1 MLSYF
6 GRNNI
11 VTFGFYIHYEQ
22 TIYSKDMTERSV
34 LKLIGTM
41 LLCGVCIMSQRASL
55 HVCAGP
61 MDAARGG
68 VSGVLNSG
76 NATEVIDNTIAELGI
91 VFEVENEDTDL
102 VMVDIRN
109 YVNVRGE
116 ATVDS
121 AKMGVL
127 YKDCGGTLLEEGE
140 EWSLIRSGEL
150 VGWVENQYLLFGEEA
165 EAMAAD
171 VGMTLGVVNASSL
184 RIHSDASLGSEV
196 LTVVPHNEIMEV
208 VDQTEPGWVY
218 VSYLDVSGYVAADY
232 VDISFE
238 VDAGETMEQIRA
250 REAAEAEARRHQNY
264 GAYMTDADDLLLLA
278 ALIQC
283 EAGGE
288 PYEGQV
294 AVGAVVMN
302 RVRSAAYPNTIHGVI
317 YASGQFTPAMSGRVN
332 QVYNSGSIRESCIL
346 AAQEA
351 LNGVSNVGD
360 FTHFR
365 TNNGAHTGI
374 AIGHHI
380 FY

>member
-1 MLSYF
+1 MSK
-6 GRNNI
+6 RNL
-11 VTFGFYIHYEQ
+11 F
-22 TIYSKDMTERSV
+22 
-34 LKLIGTM
+34 KLIISSAMFLTVLFSGKTA
-41 LLCGVCIMSQRASL
+41 LT
-55 HVCAGP
+55 VCAGP
-61 MDAARGG
+61 MDEARGG
-68 VSGVLNSG
+68 ASGVLNSY
-76 NATEVIDNTIAELGI
+76 NASQVIDNTIAELKI
-91 VFEVENEDTDL
+91 VFPDELENEDL

-109 YVNVRGE
+109 YINVRSE

-121 AKMGVL
+121 EKMGVL
-127 YKDCGGTLLEEGE
+127 YKDCGGTLLEAGE
-140 EWSLIRSGEL
+140 EWSRIQSGDLI
-150 VGWVENQYLLFGEEA
+150 GWVENQYLLFGDEA
-165 EAMAAD
+165 REMASD
-171 VGMTLGVVNASSL
+171 VGMTLAVVNARSL
-184 RIHSDASLGSEV
+184 RLHSEASMDSDV
-196 LTVVPHNEIMEV
+196 LAIIPENEIMEV
-208 VDQTEPGWVY
+208 VDQSDPDWIYVDYEDWDGY
-218 VSYLDVSGYVAADY
+218 VSADY
-232 VDISFE
+232 VDINFE
-238 VDAGETMEQIRA
+238 VDAGETMAQIRA

-264 GAYMTDADDLLLLA
+264 GAYLTDADDLLLLA

-317 YASGQFTPAMSGRVN
+317 FASGQFTPAMTGRLN
-332 QVYNSGSIRESCIL
+332 QVYNSGNIRQSCIQ

-351 LNGVSNVGD
+351 LNGTSNVGA

>member
-1 MLSYF
+1 MRIAKFSRFIISSAVLTYALLS
-6 GRNNI
+6 GNNCLT
-11 VTFGFYIHYEQ
+11 V
-22 TIYSKDMTERSV
+22 S
-34 LKLIGTM
+34 
-41 LLCGVCIMSQRASL
+41 
-55 HVCAGP
+55 AGP
-61 MDAARGG
+61 MDGARGG
-68 VSGVLNSG
+68 ASGVLNSY
-76 NATEVIDNTIAELGI
+76 NASQVIDNTIAELQI
-91 VFEVENEDTDL
+91 VFPDEFDYNDL

-109 YVNVRGE
+109 YVNVRSE

-121 AKMGVL
+121 EKMGVL

-140 EWSLIRSGEL
+140 EWSRIRSGDL
-150 VGWVENQYLLFGEEA
+150 VGWVENTYLLFGDDA
-165 EAMAAD
+165 RAMASD
-171 VGMTLGVVNASSL
+171 VGMTFAVVNTRSL
-184 RIHSDASLGSEV
+184 RLHSDASLESEV
-196 LTVVPHNEIMEV
+196 LAVIPENEIMEV
-208 VDQTEPGWVY
+208 VDQSEPGWVY
-218 VSYLDVSGYVAADY
+218 VDYGEWDGYVSADY

-238 VDAGETMEQIRA
+238 VDAGETMAQIRA

-317 YASGQFTPAMSGRVN
+317 YASGQFTPAMTGRLN
-332 QVYNSGSIRESCIL
+332 QVYNSGNIKQSCIQ

-351 LNGVSNVGD
+351 LNGTSNVGA

>member
-1 MLSYF
+1 M
-6 GRNNI
+6 
-11 VTFGFYIHYEQ
+11 
-22 TIYSKDMTERSV
+22 SV
-34 LKLIGTM
+34 L
-41 LLCGVCIMSQRASL
+41 
-55 HVCAGP
+55 AGP
-61 MDAARGG
+61 LDGARGG
-68 VSGVLNSG
+68 ASGVLNSR
-76 NATEVIDNTIAELGI
+76 NASEVIDNTIAELNI
-91 VFEVENEDTDL
+91 VFAEDEKTDDL

-109 YVNVRGE
+109 YVNVRSE

-121 AKMGVL
+121 DKMGVL
-127 YKDCGGTLLEEGE
+127 YKDCGGTLLELGE
-140 EWSLIRSGEL
+140 EWSLIRSGEV
-150 VGWVENQYLLFGEEA
+150 VGWIENQYLLFGEDA
-165 EAMAAD
+165 RAMASD
-171 VGMTLGVVNASSL
+171 VGMTLAVVNAGSL
-184 RIHSDASLGSEV
+184 RLHEEGALDSPV
-196 LTVVPHNEIMEV
+196 LTVIPKNEILEV
-208 VDQTEPGWVY
+208 VDQSDPDWVLVNY
-218 VSYLDVSGYVAADY
+218 CDTTGYVAGEY

-250 REAAEAEARRHQNY
+250 REAAAAEARRHQNY
-264 GAYMTDADDLLLLA
+264 GEYMTDADDLLLLA

-302 RVRSAAYPNTIHGVI
+302 RVRSAAYPSTIHGVI

-332 QVYNSGSIRESCIL
+332 QVYNSGNIKQSCIL

-351 LNGVSNVGD
+351 LSGVSNVGD

>member
-1 MLSYF
+1 MNRISF
-6 GRNNI
+6 G
-11 VTFGFYIHYEQ
+11 
-22 TIYSKDMTERSV
+22 
-34 LKLIGTM
+34 KLISG
-41 LLCGVCIMSQRASL
+41 LVFCGIAMMSQPFCV
-55 HVCAGP
+55 HVSAGP
-61 MDAARGG
+61 LDGARGG
-68 VSGVLNSG
+68 VSEVLNSR
-76 NATEVIDNTIAELGI
+76 NASEVIDSTIEALNI
-91 VFEVENEDTDL
+91 VFPEDEETEDL

-109 YVNVRGE
+109 YVNVRSE

-121 AKMGVL
+121 DKMGVL
-127 YKDCGGTLLEEGE
+127 YKDCGGNLLEMGE

-150 VGWVENQYLLFGEEA
+150 VGWVENQYLLFGDDA
-165 EAMAAD
+165 KAMASD
-171 VGMTLGVVNASSL
+171 VGMTLAVVNAGSL
-184 RIHSDASLGSEV
+184 RLHEEGALDSPV
-196 LTVVPHNEIMEV
+196 LTVIPKNEILEV
-208 VDQTEPGWVY
+208 VDQSDPDWIFVSYCDVNGY
-218 VSYLDVSGYVAADY
+218 VSGDY

-238 VDAGETMEQIRA
+238 VDSGETMAQIRA
-250 REAAEAEARRHQNY
+250 REAAAAEARRHQNY
-264 GAYMTDADDLLLLA
+264 GEYMTDADDLLLLA

-302 RVRSAAYPNTIHGVI
+302 RVRSAAYPSTIHGVI

-332 QVYNSGSIRESCIL
+332 QVYNSGNIKQSCIM

-351 LNGVSNVGD
+351 LSGVSNVGD

>member
-1 MLSYF
+1 MSRRKLSKIIILSLTF
-6 GRNNI
+6 
-11 VTFGFYIHYEQ
+11 VT
-22 TIYSKDMTERSV
+22 V
-34 LKLIGTM
+34 LFSGK
-41 LLCGVCIMSQRASL
+41 ASFD
-55 HVCAGP
+55 VCASP
-61 MDAARGG
+61 LEEARGG
-68 VSGVLNSG
+68 ASGVLNSY
-76 NATEVIDNTIAELGI
+76 NASQVIDNTIAELGI
-91 VFEVENEDTDL
+91 VFPDEFDIDSI

-109 YVNVRGE
+109 YVNVRSE

-121 AKMGVL
+121 EKMGVL
-127 YKDCGGTLLEEGE
+127 YKDCGGTLIEEGE
-140 EWSLIRSGEL
+140 EWSLIQSGEL
-150 VGWVENQYLLFGEEA
+150 VGWVENSYLLFGDEA
-165 EAMAAD
+165 KAMASD
-171 VGMTLGVVNASSL
+171 VGMTLAVVNTRSL
-184 RIHSDASLGSEV
+184 RLHTEASLDSEV
-196 LTVVPHNEIMEV
+196 LAIVPENEIMEV
-208 VDQTEPGWVY
+208 VDQSDPDWIYVDYGEWDGY
-218 VSYLDVSGYVAADY
+218 VSAEY
-232 VDISFE
+232 VDINFE
-238 VDAGETMEQIRA
+238 VDAGETMTQIRA

-317 YASGQFTPAMSGRVN
+317 YASGQFTPAMTGRLN
-332 QVYNSGSIRESCIL
+332 QVYNSGNIRPSCIQ

-351 LNGVSNVGD
+351 LNGTSNVGA

>member
-1 MLSYF
+1 
-6 GRNNI
+6 
-11 VTFGFYIHYEQ
+11 
-22 TIYSKDMTERSV
+22 
-34 LKLIGTM
+34 
-41 LLCGVCIMSQRASL
+41 
-55 HVCAGP
+55 
-61 MDAARGG
+61 MDDARGG
-68 VSGVLNSG
+68 ASGVLNSH
-76 NATEVIDNTIAELGI
+76 NASEVIDNTIDELNI
-91 VFEVENEDTDL
+91 DFTEEVEDTDL

-109 YVNVRGE
+109 YVNVRSE

-121 AKMGVL
+121 TKMGVL
-127 YKDCGGTLLEEGE
+127 YKDCGGTLLELGD
-140 EWSLIRSGEL
+140 EWSLIRSGQL
-150 VGWVENQYLLFGEEA
+150 IGWVENQYLLFGEDA
-165 EAMAAD
+165 EEMAAD
-171 VGMTLGVVNASSL
+171 VGITLAVVNVPSL
-184 RIHSDASLGSEV
+184 RIHSDMSLDSEV
-196 LTVVPHNEIMEV
+196 LTVVPLNEIMEV
-208 VDQTEPGWVY
+208 VDQSDSGWVY
-218 VSYLDVSGYVAADY
+218 VDYCDVDGYVVDEF

-264 GAYMTDADDLLLLA
+264 GAYMTGADDLLLLA

-332 QVYNSGSIRESCIL
+332 QVYNSGAIRESCIM

-374 AIGHHI
+374 AIGNHI

>member
-1 MLSYF
+1 MTRSIPIKILSA
-6 GRNNI
+6 
-11 VTFGFYIHYEQ
+11 
-22 TIYSKDMTERSV
+22 
-34 LKLIGTM
+34 
-41 LLCGVCIMSQRASL
+41 LLLGGMCVMSHGASFA
-55 HVCAGP
+55 VQAGP
-61 MDAARGG
+61 LDSARGG

-76 NATEVIDNTIAELGI
+76 NAAEIIDRTIAELNI
-91 VFEVENEDTDL
+91 VFDEEVEKTDL

-109 YVNVRGE
+109 YVNVRSE

-121 AKMGVL
+121 VKMGVL
-127 YKDCGGTLLEEGE
+127 YKDCGE
-140 EWSLIRSGEL
+140 EWSLIRSGDL

-165 EAMAAD
+165 EEMAAD
-171 VGMTLGVVNASSL
+171 VGMTLAVVNAASL

-196 LTVVPHNEIMEV
+196 LTVVPLNEIMEV

-218 VSYLDVSGYVAADY
+218 VDYCDVDGYVVADY

-238 VDAGETMEQIRA
+238 VDAGETMVQIRA
-250 REAAEAEARRHQNY
+250 REAAAAEARRHQNY

-332 QVYNSGSIRESCIL
+332 QVYNSGAIRQSCIL

-351 LNGVSNVGD
+351 LDGVSNVGD

>member
-1 MLSYF
+1 MSKRKLSKIIISSLMF
-6 GRNNI
+6 
-11 VTFGFYIHYEQ
+11 VT
-22 TIYSKDMTERSV
+22 V
-34 LKLIGTM
+34 LFSGK
-41 LLCGVCIMSQRASL
+41 ASFD
-55 HVCAGP
+55 VCASP
-61 MDAARGG
+61 LEDARGG
-68 VSGVLNSG
+68 ASGVLNSY
-76 NATEVIDNTIAELGI
+76 NASQVIDNTIAELGI
-91 VFEVENEDTDL
+91 VFPDEFDYEAL

-109 YVNVRGE
+109 YVNVRSE

-121 AKMGVL
+121 EKMGVL
-127 YKDCGGTLLEEGE
+127 YKDCGGTLIEEGE
-140 EWSLIRSGEL
+140 EWSLIQSGEL
-150 VGWVENQYLLFGEEA
+150 VGWVENSYLLFGDEA
-165 EAMAAD
+165 KAMASD
-171 VGMTLGVVNASSL
+171 VGMTLAVVNTRSL
-184 RIHSDASLGSEV
+184 RLHTEASLDSEV
-196 LTVVPHNEIMEV
+196 LAIVPENEIMEV
-208 VDQTEPGWVY
+208 VDQSDPDWIYVDYGEWDGY
-218 VSYLDVSGYVAADY
+218 VSAEY
-232 VDISFE
+232 VDINFE
-238 VDAGETMEQIRA
+238 VDAGETMTQIRA

-317 YASGQFTPAMSGRVN
+317 YASGQFTPAMTGRLN
-332 QVYNSGSIRESCIL
+332 QVYNSGNIRTSCIQ

-351 LNGVSNVGD
+351 LNGTSNVGA

>member
-1 MLSYF
+1 MCN
-6 GRNNI
+6 RE
-11 VTFGFYIHYEQ
+11 VTPSPAHDMKN
-22 TIYSKDMTERSV
+22 TI
-34 LKLIGTM
+34 LKITSGLTACLIG
-41 LLCGVCIMSQRASL
+41 IMSPQSGLAVS
-55 HVCAGP
+55 AGP
-61 MDAARGG
+61 LDGARGG
-68 VSGVLNSG
+68 ASEVLNSS
-76 NATEVIDNTIAELGI
+76 NASQLIDNTVAELQI
-91 VFEVENEDTDL
+91 VFPEEIENDEL

-109 YVNVRGE
+109 YVNVRSE

-121 AKMGVL
+121 EKMGVM
-127 YKDCGGTLLEEGE
+127 YKDCGGVLLEEGE
-140 EWSLIRSGEL
+140 EWSLLKSGEL
-150 VGWVENQYLLFGEEA
+150 IGWVENEYLLFGEEA
-165 EAMAAD
+165 KEMAAD
-171 VGMTLGVVNASSL
+171 VGMTFAIVNTASL
-184 RIHSDASLGSEV
+184 RVHTESTLDSDV
-196 LTVVPHNEIMEV
+196 LTIVPKNEILEV
-208 VDQTEPGWVY
+208 VDQTTPGWVY
-218 VSYLDVSGYVAADY
+218 VDYGDIDGYVAAEY

-238 VDAGETMEQIRA
+238 VDAGETMAQIRA

-264 GAYMTDADDLLLLA
+264 GEYMTGADDMLLLA

-332 QVYNSGSIRESCIL
+332 QVYNSGNIKQSCIL

-351 LNGVSNVGD
+351 LSGVSNVGD

>member
-1 MLSYF
+1 MCN
-6 GRNNI
+6 RE
-11 VTFGFYIHYEQ
+11 VTPFDDIGDEPFYHIAHDMKN
-22 TIYSKDMTERSV
+22 TI
-34 LKLIGTM
+34 LKIASGLTACLIGI
-41 LLCGVCIMSQRASL
+41 LSPQSGLAVS
-55 HVCAGP
+55 AGP
-61 MDAARGG
+61 LDGARGG
-68 VSGVLNSG
+68 ASEVLNSS
-76 NATEVIDNTIAELGI
+76 NASQLIDNTVAELQI
-91 VFEVENEDTDL
+91 VFPEEIENDEL

-109 YVNVRGE
+109 YVNVRSE

-121 AKMGVL
+121 EKMGVM
-127 YKDCGGTLLEEGE
+127 YKDCGGVLLEEGE
-140 EWSLIRSGEL
+140 EWSLLKSGEL
-150 VGWVENQYLLFGEEA
+150 IGWVENEYLLFGEEA
-165 EAMAAD
+165 KEMAAD
-171 VGMTLGVVNASSL
+171 VGMTFAIVNTASL
-184 RIHSDASLGSEV
+184 RVHTESTLDSDV
-196 LTVVPHNEIMEV
+196 LTIVPKNEILEV
-208 VDQTEPGWVY
+208 VDQTTPGWVY
-218 VSYLDVSGYVAADY
+218 VDYGDIDGYVAAEY

-238 VDAGETMEQIRA
+238 VDAGETMAQIRA

-264 GAYMTDADDLLLLA
+264 GEYMTGADDMLLLA

-332 QVYNSGSIRESCIL
+332 QVYNSGNIKQSCIL

-351 LNGVSNVGD
+351 LSGVSNVGD

>member
-1 MLSYF
+1 MKNKRLLKISLGMTAGIFCLLSPIT
-6 GRNNI
+6 G
-11 VTFGFYIHYEQ
+11 
-22 TIYSKDMTERSV
+22 
-34 LKLIGTM
+34 LK
-41 LLCGVCIMSQRASL
+41 VS
-55 HVCAGP
+55 AGP
-61 MDAARGG
+61 LDAARGG
-68 VSGVLNSG
+68 ASEVLNSS
-76 NATEVIDNTIAELGI
+76 NASQIIDNTVAELQI
-91 VFEVENEDTDL
+91 VFPEDVENDDL

-109 YVNVRGE
+109 YVNVRSE

-121 AKMGVL
+121 DKMGVM
-127 YKDCGGTLLEEGE
+127 YKDCGGVLLEEGE
-140 EWSLIRSGEL
+140 EWSLLKSGEL
-150 VGWVENQYLLFGEEA
+150 IGWVENEYLLFGDEA
-165 EAMAAD
+165 REMAAD
-171 VGMTLGVVNASSL
+171 VGMTFAVVNTASL
-184 RIHSDASLGSEV
+184 RIHTEGDIDSDV
-196 LTVVPHNEIMEV
+196 LTVVPKNEILEV
-208 VDQTEPGWVY
+208 VDRDTPGWVY
-218 VSYLDVSGYVAADY
+218 VDYGDIDGYVAEEY

-238 VDAGETMEQIRA
+238 VDAGETMAQIRA

-264 GAYMTDADDLLLLA
+264 GEYMTGADDLLLLA

-302 RVRSAAYPNTIHGVI
+302 RVRSAAYPATIHGVI

-332 QVYNSGSIRESCIL
+332 QVYNSGNIKQSCIL

-351 LNGVSNVGD
+351 LSGVSNVGD
-360 FTHFR
+360 YTHFR

>member
-1 MLSYF
+1 MSRRNLSKF
-6 GRNNI
+6 I
-11 VTFGFYIHYEQ
+11 ISSLVFA
-22 TIYSKDMTERSV
+22 
-34 LKLIGTM
+34 
-41 LLCGVCIMSQRASL
+41 ASL
-55 HVCAGP
+55 LSGKAALNVSANPLDG
-61 MDAARGG
+61 ARGG
-68 VSGVLNSG
+68 ASGVLNSY
-76 NATEVIDNTIAELGI
+76 NASEVIDNTIKELGI
-91 VFEVENEDTDL
+91 VFPDEFDYDDL

-109 YVNVRGE
+109 YVNVRSE

-121 AKMGVL
+121 EKMGVM
-127 YKDCGGTLLEEGE
+127 YKDCGGVLLEEGE
-140 EWSLIRSGEL
+140 EWSLLKSGEL
-150 VGWVENQYLLFGEEA
+150 IGWVENEYLLFGEDAKE
-165 EAMAAD
+165 MAAD
-171 VGMTLGVVNASSL
+171 VGMTFAVVNTASL
-184 RIHSDASLGSEV
+184 RVHTEGSLDSEV
-196 LTVVPHNEIMEV
+196 LTVVPKNEILEV
-208 VDQTEPGWVY
+208 VDQTTPGWVY
-218 VSYLDVSGYVAADY
+218 VDYGDIDGYVAAEY

-238 VDAGETMEQIRA
+238 VDAGETMAQIRA

-264 GAYMTDADDLLLLA
+264 GEYMTGADDMLLLA

-332 QVYNSGSIRESCIL
+332 QVYNSGNIKQSCIL

-351 LNGVSNVGD
+351 LSGVSNVGD

>member
-1 MLSYF
+1 MSRRNLSKSIISSLLF
-6 GRNNI
+6 
-11 VTFGFYIHYEQ
+11 VT
-22 TIYSKDMTERSV
+22 V
-34 LKLIGTM
+34 LFSGK
-41 LLCGVCIMSQRASL
+41 ASFD
-55 HVCAGP
+55 VCASP
-61 MDAARGG
+61 LEDARGG
-68 VSGVLNSG
+68 ASGVLNSY
-76 NATEVIDNTIAELGI
+76 NASQVIDNTIAELGI
-91 VFEVENEDTDL
+91 VFPDEFDMNDL

-109 YVNVRGE
+109 YVNVRSE

-121 AKMGVL
+121 EKMGVL
-127 YKDCGGTLLEEGE
+127 YKDCGGTLIEEGE
-140 EWSLIRSGEL
+140 EWSLIQSGEL
-150 VGWVENQYLLFGEEA
+150 VGWVENSYLLFGDEA
-165 EAMAAD
+165 KEMASD
-171 VGMTLGVVNASSL
+171 VGMTLAVVNTRSL
-184 RIHSDASLGSEV
+184 RLHTEASLDSEV
-196 LTVVPHNEIMEV
+196 LAIVPENEIMEV
-208 VDQTEPGWVY
+208 VDQSDPDWIYVDYGELDGY
-218 VSYLDVSGYVAADY
+218 VSAEY
-232 VDISFE
+232 VDINFE
-238 VDAGETMEQIRA
+238 VDAGETMSQIRA

-317 YASGQFTPAMSGRVN
+317 YASGQFTPAMTGRLN
-332 QVYNSGSIRESCIL
+332 QVYNSGNIRPSCIQ

-351 LNGVSNVGD
+351 LNGISNVGA